1 MNSFARC
8 CVVWLSLGTCVI
20 LAQAQP
26 TRASQPANSGAI
38 QAEAWRIVQLANQSR
53 AAAGAGPLK
62 WDPELAAAARQHCL
76 RMAQEGPISHRYR
89 GEPEPAER
97 AAQAGAHFSLFEE
110 NVALG
115 PDPATIHQQWMH
127 SPGHRTNLLNP
138 SVDRVGV
145 AVVAG
150 RRGLYA
156 VADYA
161 RNVPVL
167 TQAQVE
173 TRVAGMVQS
182 GGVEIQRDAKAARE
196 ACKTDDG
203 IPGSNT
209 GGRIR
214 FIMRWQDA
222 DLSRLPSELTSE
234 LSSGKFRRAEVASC
248 TPQGEQGWFTA
259 YRIAV
264 LLY

>member
-1 MNSFARC
+1 MAM
-8 CVVWLSLGTCVI
+8 
-20 LAQAQP
+20 AQP
-26 TRASQPANSGAI
+26 RPSQTASSGAI
-38 QAEAWRIVQLANQSR
+38 QAEAWRIVQLANQAR

-89 GEPEPAER
+89 GEQEPAER
-97 AAQAGAHFSLFEE
+97 AARAGAHFSLIEE

-115 PDPATIHQQWMH
+115 PDPVTIHQQWMH

-138 SVDRVGV
+138 AVDRVGV

-156 VADYA
+156 VADYS

-173 TRVAGMVQS
+173 ARVAAMMQNRGV
-182 GGVEIQRDAKAARE
+182 GVERDASAARE
-196 ACKTDDG
+196 ACRTDDG
-203 IPGSNT
+203 IPKAEFGVRT
-209 GGRIR
+209 R
-214 FIMRWQDA
+214 FVIRWQDA
-222 DLSRLPSELTSE
+222 ELSRLPSELTKQ
-234 LSSGKFRRAEVASC
+234 LALGRFGRAEVASC
-248 TPQGEQGWFTA
+248 PPQREQGWFTA

>member
-1 MNSFARC
+1 VS
-8 CVVWLSLGTCVI
+8 
-20 LAQAQP
+20 
-26 TRASQPANSGAI
+26 SGAI
-38 QAEAWRIVQLANQSR
+38 QAEAWRIVVLANQAR

-62 WDPELAAAARQHCL
+62 WDPGLAAAARQHCL
-76 RMAQEGPISHRYR
+76 RMAAEGPISHRYR

-97 AAQAGAHFSLFEE
+97 AARAGARFSLVEE

-138 SVDRVGV
+138 AVDSIGV
-145 AVVAG
+145 ATVAG
-150 RRGLYA
+150 RHGLYA

-167 TQAQVE
+167 TVAQVDA
-173 TRVAGMVQS
+173 RIAGMVQS
-182 GGVEIQRDAKAARE
+182 AGIAVQRDASAARE
-196 ACKTDDG
+196 ACRTDDG
-203 IPGSNT
+203 VPRPQN
-209 GGRIR
+209 GGRSR
-214 FIMRWQDA
+214 FVMRWEDA
-222 DLSRLPSELTSE
+222 DLSRLPRELTAE
-234 LSSGKFRRAEVASC
+234 LSAGKFRHAEVAC
-248 TPQGEQGWFTA
+248 CPPQGQQGWFTA

>member
-1 MNSFARC
+1 
-8 CVVWLSLGTCVI
+8 
-20 LAQAQP
+20 
-26 TRASQPANSGAI
+26 
-38 QAEAWRIVQLANQSR
+38 
-53 AAAGAGPLK
+53 
-62 WDPELAAAARQHCL
+62 
-76 RMAQEGPISHRYR
+76 MAVEGPISHRYA

-97 AAQAGAHFSLFEE
+97 AARAGAHFNLVEE

-138 SVDRVGV
+138 EVNRVGV

-173 TRVAGMVQS
+173 AKVSGMVQGRGVTVVRGGNAARVACSTDRGVPSSES
-182 GGVEIQRDAKAARE
+182 GGH
-196 ACKTDDG
+196 
-203 IPGSNT
+203 S
-209 GGRIR
+209 R
-214 FIMRWQDA
+214 FIMRW
-222 DLSRLPSELTSE
+222 
-234 LSSGKFRRAEVASC
+234 
-248 TPQGEQGWFTA
+248 
-259 YRIAV
+259 
-264 LLY
+264 

>member
-1 MNSFARC
+1 ML
-8 CVVWLSLGTCVI
+8 V
-20 LAQAQP
+20 AQARP
-26 TRASQPANSGAI
+26 SQPASSGAI
-38 QAEAWRIVQLANQSR
+38 QAEAWRIVELANQAR
-53 AAAGAGPLK
+53 TAAGAGPLK
-62 WDPELAAAARQHCL
+62 WDPALATAARQHCL
-76 RMAQEGPISHRYR
+76 RMAAEGPISHQYP

-97 AAQAGAHFSLFEE
+97 AARAGAHFNLVEE

-115 PDPATIHQQWMH
+115 PDPGTIHQQWMH

-138 SVDRVGV
+138 SVDRIGV
-145 AVVAG
+145 AIVTG

-156 VADYA
+156 VADYS

-173 TRVAGMVQS
+173 TWVAGMVQS
-182 GGVEIQRDAKAARE
+182 GGVEIQHDVKAARE

-203 IPGSNT
+203 VPGSDSR
-209 GGRIR
+209 GRIR
-214 FIMRWQDA
+214 FIMRWQDSE
-222 DLSRLPSELTSE
+222 LSRLPGELTKE
-234 LSSGKFRRAEVASC
+234 LASGRFSRAEVGSC
-248 TPQGEQGWFTA
+248 PAQGEQGWFTA